1 MAARPEAK
9 ARKEI
14 DRQLAECGWQ
24 IQHRSE
30 ANITAAPGIAVREF
44 PLKGGPVDY
53 LLYVDGAAAG
63 AIEAKPEGFT
73 LSGVEVQSARYSE
86 GLPEALPAYRRPL
99 PFLYESTGK
108 ETFFTNLMDP
118 DPRSRRVFTF
128 HQPATM
134 RSWLDEA
141 GYTESVR
148 SMTMV
153 AEPPAAYE
161 AAPTLRSRFHHM
173 PALHEE
179 GLWPPQIKAIRNL
192 EQSLVQNRPRAL
204 IQMATGSGKTF
215 TACSSTYRLIK
226 FAKARRV
233 LFLVDRAN
241 LGRQTRKEFEQFVTP
256 DDGRKFTELYV
267 LQHLT
272 SNVLSPTAKV
282 VISTIQR
289 LYSMLQGE
297 EELPAEADEASIFE
311 YKPPVSEPLPV
322 SYNPAIPIETFD
334 FIITDECHRSIYN
347 LWRQVLEYF
356 DGFIVG
362 LTATP
367 SKQTLG
373 FFNQNLVMEY
383 DHEKAVAD
391 GVNVPFDVYEIRTE
405 ITQKGSTVDAGYYV
419 DKRDRLTR
427 ARRWEQLDE
436 PLTYAAEQ
444 LDRAIV
450 AEDQIR
456 TVIRAFRDRLFRE
469 IFPGRTEVPKTL
481 IFAKD
486 DSHAEDIVRIVRE
499 EFGKGNDFCQKIT
512 YKTTGIKTEDLIASF
527 RNSYNPRIAVTVD
540 MIATGTDIRPLEIV
554 FFMRAVRSRTF
565 FEQMKGRGVR
575 VIDPNDLKAVT
586 PDAPAKDH
594 FVIIDSVGIC
604 KEDLADT
611 RPLEKKPG
619 LSFEK
624 LLEQVAFGNRDPE
637 IFSSLASRLARLD
650 HRLDSE
656 DRVALEQASGGLRM
670 NEVIGAI
677 VSALDPDQQ
686 IAAARNAT
694 GLDEP
699 PQEAIDQAAKD
710 LIEKSAAPLAATPT
724 FRNKLIEV
732 KRSFEQT
739 IDMVS
744 QDVLR
749 KAGYS
754 EEAADAAKNIITS
767 FEDFI
772 RENKDEITAL
782 QIIYNRPYNQRLTFE
797 QIKELADSIG
807 RPPRAWTPDLLWRAY
822 EQLEKTKVR
831 GAGQRI
837 LTDLVSL
844 IRFAIQQEHELV
856 PFEDRV
862 AERFRNWMAQQETQG
877 ERFTDDQRW
886 WLEMMRDEV
895 ARSLAVEMD
904 SFEYVPF
911 AQHGGL
917 GKAVQLFGDHLSGI
931 IEELN
936 DALAG

>member
-1 MAARPEAK
+1 MKRLP
-9 ARKEI
+9 
-14 DRQLAECGWQ
+14 
-24 IQHRSE
+24 RSE
-30 ANITAAPGIAVREF
+30 RA
-44 PLKGGPVDY
+44 
-53 LLYVDGAAAG
+53 
-63 AIEAKPEGFT
+63 
-73 LSGVEVQSARYSE
+73 SGTCRI
-86 GLPEALPAYRRPL
+86 
-99 PFLYESTGK
+99 
-108 ETFFTNLMDP
+108 
-118 DPRSRRVFTF
+118 
-128 HQPATM
+128 
-134 RSWLDEA
+134 
-141 GYTESVR
+141 
-148 SMTMV
+148 SMK
-153 AEPPAAYE
+153 
-161 AAPTLRSRFHHM
+161 
-173 PALHEE
+173 
-179 GLWPPQIKAIRNL
+179 GLWPPQITAIGNL
-192 EQSLVQNRPRAL
+192 ERSLGEDRPRAL

-215 TACSSTYRLIK
+215 TACTFAYRLIK

-241 LGRQTRKEFEQFVTP
+241 LGRQARKEFEQYITP

-272 SNVLSPTAKV
+272 SNVMNPTAKV

-297 EELPAEADEASIFE
+297 EDLPPEADEASTFE
-311 YKPPVSEPLPV
+311 YGLPISEPLPV
-322 SYNPAIPIETFD
+322 AYNSSIPIESFD
-334 FIITDECHRSIYN
+334 IIITDECHRSIYN

-356 DGFIVG
+356 DGFIIG

-391 GVNVPFDVYEIRTE
+391 AVNVPFDVYEIRTE
-405 ITQKGSTVDAGYYV
+405 ITQKGSTVDAGYFI

-436 PLTYAAEQ
+436 PFTYSSEH
-444 LDRAIV
+444 LDRAVV

-456 TVIRAFRDRLFRE
+456 TVIRTFRDRLFTE

-499 EFGKGNDFCQKIT
+499 EFGKGNDFCKKIT
-512 YKTTGIKTEDLIASF
+512 YKTTGAKTEDLIAEF

-594 FVIIDSVGIC
+594 FVIVDSIGIS

-611 RPLEKKPG
+611 RPLEKKPT

-624 LLEQVAFGNRDPE
+624 LLEQVAFGNRDPD
-637 IFSSLASRLARLD
+637 IFSSLANRLARLD
-650 HRLDSE
+650 HRLGTE
-656 DRVALEQASGGLRM
+656 DRAALEQASGGLKM

-677 VSALDPDQQ
+677 ISALDPDGH
-686 IAAARNAT
+686 IEAAKAAT
-694 GLDEP
+694 GLEEP
-699 PQEAIDQAAKD
+699 TPEAIEAATKE
-710 LIEKSAAPLAATPT
+710 LLEKAAAPLATIPA

-732 KRSFEQT
+732 KQSFEQT
-739 IDMVS
+739 IDVVS
-744 QDVLR
+744 QDVLL

-754 EEAADAAKNIITS
+754 EEATDAAKSVVIS
-767 FEDFI
+767 FEEFI

-782 QIIYNRPYNQRLTFE
+782 QVIYSTPYTRRLTFE
-797 QIKELADSIG
+797 DIKELAETIG
-807 RPPRAWTPDLLWRAY
+807 RPPHQWTPELLWRAY
-822 EQLEKTKVR
+822 EQLDKSKVR
-831 GAGQRI
+831 GSGQRI

-844 IRFAIQQEHELV
+844 IRYAIQQEEELV

-862 AERFRNWMAQQETQG
+862 SERFQNWIAQQENQG
-877 ERFTDDQRW
+877 KKFTNEQRR

-895 ARSLAVEMD
+895 ARSLGIEME

-911 AQHGGL
+911 TQHGGL
-917 GKAVQLFGDHLSGI
+917 GKAVQLFGGDLSEI
-931 IEELN
+931 IEDLN
-936 DALAG
+936 KALAG